1 MNRVRVRI
9 SLTEK
14 VSYSQIV
21 EMDRKDF
28 EALSE
33 ELNIRDFLVGERISS
48 YLDLMAISNSQ
59 IDPDDV
65 DEFEIVEE
73 LA

>member
-14 VSYSQIV
+14 VRYSQTV
-21 EMDRKDF
+21 EMSRETYEDLLKDLDGGGYL
-28 EALSE
+28 A
-33 ELNIRDFLVGERISS
+33 GERVHA
-48 YLDLMAISNSQ
+48 YLNPRDICDSE

-73 LA
+73 LP